1 MTYAFKP
8 VLAKSSQQKMGGTK
22 NYILVTPKS
31 WITNSNALKKKSAEA
46 AEGDLVTLNEA
57 VTFSGTN
64 GWIKLYATQDMGDF
78 KAEKIGVRDTTAKKL
93 VGTFRH
99 PGNDKKAAN
108 FDMQAQNEDW
118 LVLVPDNNGNLFFIG
133 EDGLEATITASFDTK
148 KISEG
153 DTGWTF
159 TVEAFANGLCYY
171 DPAYAVTM
179 ATEP

>member
-1 MTYAFKP
+1 MYDFKA
-8 VLAKSSQQKMGGTK
+8 LGKSSQQKMGGTK
-22 NYILVTPKS
+22 NYIWVAPKS
-31 WITNSNALKKKSAEA
+31 SITNASALTKKTVEA
-46 AEGDLVTLNEA
+46 AEGDLVTLNAA
-57 VTFSGTN
+57 VTFGASD

-99 PGNDKKAAN
+99 PGNDIKAAN

-118 LVLVPDNNGNLFFIG
+118 LVLVPDNNGNVFFIG
-133 EDGLEATITASFDTK
+133 EDGLEATITGSFDTK

-171 DPAYAVTM
+171 PSAYAI
-179 ATEP
+179 TEKP